1 MKIAVDFDGTIVEN
15 SYPKIGQPML
25 FAFET
30 LKALQRKGHLLILW
44 TCRSG
49 ERLKE
54 AVAFCNDN
62 EIEFYAINNNYLEEE
77 RDINS
82 SNDKISRKIDADI
95 FIDDR
100 NIGGFIGWSQV
111 WQLIHPESG
120 DINIQYVNKAAH
132 ENFKRQSFFGRI
144 FKQYWMF

>member
-15 SYPKIGQPML
+15 SYPKIGKPML

-30 LKALQRKGHLLILW
+30 LKALQKKGHLLILW
-44 TCRSG
+44 TYRSG

-54 AVAFCNDN
+54 AVSFCANN
-62 EIEFYAINNNYLEEE
+62 GIEFYAINNSYLGEE
-77 RDINS
+77 RDINCAD
-82 SNDKISRKIDADI
+82 DKISRKIDADI

-132 ENFKRQSFFGRI
+132 ENFKRQSLFRRI
-144 FKQYWMF
+144 FEP